1 MYTNKDH
8 KNVYVVFS
16 GSGVKFP
23 YFIGVLRYLIDNDY
37 NIKGIAGTSGGSLV
51 AGLYTSNI
59 LSSQD
64 LMIFARD
71 FRFTDI
77 MTLNWKSFFK
87 LGLYKW
93 NEIKF
98 INILHDYGINAFN
111 LVNKQ
116 KIKLKIVTSNISK
129 NDYEYLKDVQLYK
142 AILASMTV
150 PFIFQPYNINNNYYV
165 DGGLTINFDTNIW
178 DCENSNSSYPVLGFY
193 FKDNKMTYD
202 KPKNIV
208 EYMDMLLNTSI
219 NSQEK
224 IQMNLEKY
232 INQNYFNIPI
242 YTNYPSFK
250 FKVTN
255 EDVKKMLDQGYN
267 QAKMFLEEVF
277 SERLSNHFLKQI
289 YSIHTNI
296 NRK

>member
-1 MYTNKDH
+1 MYTNKDS
-8 KNVYVVFS
+8 KNIYVVFS

-37 NIKGIAGTSGGSLV
+37 NIKGIAGTAGGSLV

-93 NEIKF
+93 NESKF
-98 INILHDYGINAFN
+98 INILHEYGINSLN
-111 LVNKQ
+111 IVNDQ
-116 KIKLKIVTSNISK
+116 PIKLKIVSSNITK
-129 NDYEYLKDVQLYK
+129 NNYEYLENISLYK
-142 AILASMTV
+142 AILASMSV
-150 PFIFQPYNINNNYYV
+150 PYIFTPFNINNNYYV

-178 DCENSNSSYPVLGFY
+178 DKENENSYPVLGFY
-193 FKDNKMTYD
+193 FKDNKIINN
-202 KPKNIV
+202 KPKNLL
-208 EYMDMLLNTSI
+208 EYSDMLLNTAI

-232 INQNYFNIPI
+232 IKKNYFNIPI
-242 YTNYPSFK
+242 YTNFPSFK

-255 EDVKKMLDQGYN
+255 EDVKKMVDQGYN
-267 QAKMFLEEVF
+267 QSKIFLEEVF

-289 YSIHTNI
+289 YTIHADI